1 MKYNTVARRISRT
14 TAAGITTN
22 LSNNSF
28 LSFFFGG
35 IAIQTY
41 GKNLGV
47 GNIPDTLTDI
57 DILLQ
62 KRNSIVAVLGADN
75 DGRALKVGDD
85 ALGGGEL
92 GGQSTS
98 KIEAV
103 RRQHVGQ
110 MGRTDLES
118 CFNLV
123 NEVKKKKN
131 FLVVVSSMITSRS
144 GSWGVLTVLGKSG
157 TIQR

>member
-1 MKYNTVARRISRT
+1 M
-14 TAAGITTN
+14 
-22 LSNNSF
+22 
-28 LSFFFGG
+28 GG

-123 NEVKKKKN
+123 NEVKKKKKKKKI
-131 FLVVVSSMITSRS
+131 LVVVSSMIISRS
-144 GSWGVLTVLGKSG
+144 GSGGCLRCWGNQEQYRGK
-157 TIQR
+157 TWTW

>member
-1 MKYNTVARRISRT
+1 MKYNIVARRISRT

-28 LSFFFGG
+28 LSFFLGGGG

-123 NEVKKKKN
+123 NEVKKIKK
-131 FLVVVSSMITSRS
+131 F
-144 GSWGVLTVLGKSG
+144 
-157 TIQR
+157 